1 MYRWLLIKDDQ
12 LGLWLSTLRDL
23 LIPRYSSKTVSQ
35 NVDYTH
41 HPPWVVVVCDA
52 MQLLTPNR
60 GSWQGKKRCIF
71 QLRLVSIL
79 VLEGRVI
86 VVAIL
91 INALSYP
98 SFSLRNTA
106 KESKLQ
112 PSLNC
117 EPQNTELS
125 QSERGGE
132 EWIWYFWNW
141 RRVRMCSC
149 IVSSTYGARG
159 MRGSLR
165 ASKMRIGRSWG
176 LGGWDCNS
184 KCASN
189 SPAGPAPTITVPA
202 APASAIACFS
212 SKTTLIKSLQSQ
224 FSKNSNP
231 PNSPSF
237 YPPLHRH

>member
-1 MYRWLLIKDDQ
+1 M
-12 LGLWLSTLRDL
+12 
-23 LIPRYSSKTVSQ
+23 
-35 NVDYTH
+35 NYTH

-52 MQLLTPNR
+52 MQLRTPNR
-60 GSWQGKKRCIF
+60 GSWQVKKRCIF

-79 VLEGRVI
+79 VLEGIVI

-91 INALSYP
+91 INALSFP
-98 SFSLRNTA
+98 SLSLRNTA

-112 PSLNC
+112 PITQLRTA
-117 EPQNTELS
+117 EQKIKPKQE
-125 QSERGGE
+125 GGRRTNLV
-132 EWIWYFWNW
+132 FLNW
-141 RRVRMCSC
+141 RRVCMCSC
-149 IVSSTYGARG
+149 IVYSTYGAKG

-212 SKTTLIKSLQSQ
+212 STTTTLIESLQSQ
-224 FSKNSNP
+224 STQFSNP

-237 YPPLHRH
+237 YPLLHHH